1 MYSERLREILEN
13 DISVNLLKAQIS
25 KDTEEIDDLAK
36 LDRVTQDFFLNL
48 NLFIL
53 SGEYVDLEITTRLTN
68 HIESALNN
76 LISSADEETEETQ
89 DSIMNGF
96 LQPINHA
103 VDGIFEIVRELNRKI
118 NGDKRTILLEG
129 GKELKMRSDLFRI
142 SHHVRFFRMNC
153 KVAII
158 DHSLSIDKKGKH
170 LNNLIISI
178 IELEEFFGGYIFK
191 EILLDKCKFLGAK
204 IYRRINKDEKSYLYT
219 FNLKDKEIA
228 SFEDEVPIF
237 RKFVD
242 CYKSHYLGENEKAR
256 KANIR
261 AIYEEAKISG
271 YDLQKFHSLIKSY
284 KDDTE
289 SIQQINNLINQFETD
304 FKNIEQNLQ
313 IIAYDKMAWATCKN
327 YIYNNKLSFFLQSPQ
342 FSLADC
348 EASLNQIINI
358 QNDTHINNYF
368 PFLRFLRK
376 INEELSETIN
386 GKKNDSIKDDIA
398 TMEKYIAV
406 YERYISKLYLSFEWC
421 QDNNFQSFALSKDL
435 CLVAYQNNSIG
446 SINLFAA
453 SSFVL
458 PQNYTEISNEIDR
471 IKSSFEEVKAHIP
484 LFKRILSEE
493 EEIRKIRDEVAKK
506 ERNQTEILGIFSA
519 VVLFAAGGISIF
531 KEAPSIEKAAK
542 FSLIFSYSLSLFI
555 ILIWLI
561 TRDNNGFRP
570 SRIHYWVIIIFIVV
584 TYIILSISFSWIPF
598 S

>member
-1 MYSERLREILEN
+1 MYSKRLREILEN

-25 KDTEEIDDLAK
+25 KENAGVEDLAK
-36 LDRVTQDFFLNL
+36 LDRVKQDLFQNL

-53 SGEYVDLEITTRLTN
+53 SGEYVDLEVTTGLTN

-76 LISSADEETEETQ
+76 LISSADEEAEEIQ
-89 DSIMNGF
+89 ESIMNGF

-103 VDGIFEIVRELNRKI
+103 VEGISEIVRELNRKI
-118 NGDKRTILLEG
+118 NGDKKTILLEG
-129 GKELKMRSDLFRI
+129 GKELKMRNDLFSI

-153 KVAII
+153 KVATL
-158 DHSLSIDKKGKH
+158 DHTLSIDKKGKH
-170 LNNLIISI
+170 LNHLIICI
-178 IELEEFFGGYIFK
+178 IELEEFFDGYVFK
-191 EILLDKCKFLGAK
+191 EILLDKCKLLGAK

-219 FNLKDKEIA
+219 FDLKDKEIA
-228 SFEDEVPIF
+228 SFEEEVPIF
-237 RKFVD
+237 RRFVD
-242 CYKSHYLGENEKAR
+242 GYKSHYLGENEKAR

-261 AIYEEAKISG
+261 AVYEEAKVNG
-271 YDLQKFHSLIKSY
+271 YDLLKFHSLIKNY
-284 KDDTE
+284 KDDTK
-289 SIQQINNLINQFETD
+289 SIQQIDNLINQFDTD
-304 FKNIEQNLQ
+304 FITIQKDTNISS
-313 IIAYDKMAWATCKN
+313 YDKMAWATCRN
-327 YIYNNKLSFFLQSPQ
+327 YVYNNKLSFFLQSPR
-342 FSLADC
+342 FNLVEC
-348 EASLNQIINI
+348 ETFLNQIINI
-358 QNDTHINNYF
+358 QNDTNINNYF

-386 GKKNDSIKDDIA
+386 GKRNDNIKEDIV

-421 QDNNFQSFALSKDL
+421 QDNNFQSFALNKDL
-435 CLVAYQNNSIG
+435 CLVSYQNDSLG
-446 SINLFAA
+446 TINLFAA

-458 PQNYTEISNEIDR
+458 PQNYTEIGNEIDR

-493 EEIRKIRDEVAKK
+493 EEIKKIRDEVAKK

-531 KEAPSIEKAAK
+531 KEAPSIELAAK

-570 SRIHYWVIIIFIVV
+570 SRIHYWVIFLFIVF
-584 TYIILSISFSWIPF
+584 TCIILSISFSWTPL

>member
-1 MYSERLREILEN
+1 MYSERLREILKN

-25 KDTEEIDDLAK
+25 KETEGIDDLSK
-36 LDRVTQDFFLNL
+36 LDRVTQDLFLNL

-53 SGEYVDLEITTRLTN
+53 SGEYVDLKITKDLTN
-68 HIESALNN
+68 CIESALNN
-76 LISSADEETEETQ
+76 LISSADEETKEIQE
-89 DSIMNGF
+89 SIMNGF
-96 LQPINHA
+96 LQPINHV

-118 NGDKRTILLEG
+118 NGNKRTILLEG
-129 GKELKMRSDLFRI
+129 GKELKIRNDLFRI
-142 SHHVRFFRMNC
+142 SNHVRFFRMNC
-153 KVAII
+153 RVAII

-170 LNNLIISI
+170 LNSLIISI
-178 IELEEFFGGYIFK
+178 IELEEFFDGYLFK

-228 SFEDEVPIF
+228 SFEDEVSIF
-237 RKFVD
+237 KKFVD

-256 KANIR
+256 KSNIR
-261 AIYEEAKISG
+261 AICEEAKIKG

-289 SIQQINNLINQFETD
+289 SIQQIDNLINQFDSD
-304 FKNIEQNLQ
+304 FKNIEQNSQ
-313 IIAYDKMAWATCKN
+313 IVAYDKMTWATCKN
-327 YIYNNKLSFFLQSPQ
+327 YIYNNKLSFFLQSSK
-342 FSLADC
+342 FNLAEC
-348 EASLNQIINI
+348 EAFLNQIINI

-386 GKKNDSIKDDIA
+386 GKRNNSIKEDIA

-421 QDNNFQSFALSKDL
+421 QDNNFQSFVLNKDL
-435 CLVAYQNNSIG
+435 CLITYQNDSIG
-446 SINLFAA
+446 AVNLFVA
-453 SSFVL
+453 SSFML
-458 PQNYTEISNEIDR
+458 PQNYTEISNEIDQ

-531 KEAPSIEKAAK
+531 KEAPSIENAAK
-542 FSLIFSYSLSLFI
+542 FSLIFSYSISLFI

-561 TRDNNGFRP
+561 TRDNNGFKP
-570 SRIHYWVIIIFIVV
+570 SIIHYLLSGVFVFATYMIFA
-584 TYIILSISFSWIPF
+584 ISFGYWPF
-598 S
+598 C